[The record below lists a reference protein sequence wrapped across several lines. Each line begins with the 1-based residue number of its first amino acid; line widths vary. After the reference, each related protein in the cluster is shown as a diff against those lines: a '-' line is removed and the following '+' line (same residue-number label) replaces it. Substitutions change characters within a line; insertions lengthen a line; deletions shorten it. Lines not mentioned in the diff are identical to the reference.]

1 MAVAEYNPTAAAL
14 AELMHRYKNV
24 VFDVSTTKGDKEARA
39 ARLELVRLRGTLEA
53 KRKELKAPALER
65 SRLIDHEA
73 KLINDAILRLEK
85 PIDDQIRAADEKREA
100 DRQAKAEAE
109 RLRVQRHTNKIAEI
123 RAAATGHGRANS
135 VILALAIEQVALVTV
150 GKAYEEFEAA
160 AQQAKDET
168 LATLNQLLSD
178 AIAREAEDARLRAES
193 QRLERQASF
202 QNKLHELRSV
212 AAPFV
217 GRPSDLIECAL
228 KAFEA
233 EVIDPAN
240 WAEFYAQAV
249 EARDA
254 AVAEMKRLL
263 AAAVE
268 SERVAAEQAVEAQ
281 RLADQRREQE
291 RAEAQALSERQA
303 ADRAAEL
310 ERAEAARIAKA
321 DRDAADAELRQRQEA
336 AAAEQRRLDAEAA
349 ERRRAEE
356 ARHDAERME
365 AERAADRVRRAAPL
379 LLDALVITIPYMA
392 TLGTPEEL
400 AQCNAAI
407 AAATEDGVPA

>member
-1 MAVAEYNPTAAAL
+1 MDNETIDRPAIETSIAEYSPTAAGL
-14 AELMHRYKNV
+14 ADLAHRFKNV
-24 VFDVSTTKGDKEARA
+24 VFDVSTIKGDKEARA
-39 ARLELVRLRGTLEA
+39 ARLELVRLRTGLEA

-65 SRLIDHEA
+65 SRLIDAEA
-73 KLINDAILRLEK
+73 KRITDAILLLEE
-85 PIDDQIRAADEKREA
+85 PIDAQIRAADEKREA
-100 DRQAKAEAE
+100 ERQARAESD
-109 RLRVQRHTNKIAEI
+109 RLRILRHTNKIAEI
-123 RAAATGHGRANS
+123 RAAATGHGRSSSA
-135 VILALAIEQVALVTV
+135 ILTLAVEQVGALVIDKV
-150 GKAYEEFEAA
+150 YEEWESA

-168 LATLNQLLSD
+168 LATLNQLLCD
-178 AIAREAEDARLRAES
+178 AVARECEGARLREEAK
-193 QRLERQASF
+193 RLERVAQY

-254 AVAEMKRLL
+254 AVTEMKRLL

-268 SERVAAEQAVEAQ
+268 AERIAAEQAIESQ
-281 RLADQRREQE
+281 RLADQRREQDRQE
-291 RAEAQALSERQA
+291 AEARK
-303 ADRAAEL
+303 
-310 ERAEAARIAKA
+310 AREQ
-321 DRDAADAELRQRQEA
+321 ADADLRQRQEA

-356 ARHDAERME
+356 ERHEAERME

-407 AAATEDGVPA
+407 AAATEDGVLA